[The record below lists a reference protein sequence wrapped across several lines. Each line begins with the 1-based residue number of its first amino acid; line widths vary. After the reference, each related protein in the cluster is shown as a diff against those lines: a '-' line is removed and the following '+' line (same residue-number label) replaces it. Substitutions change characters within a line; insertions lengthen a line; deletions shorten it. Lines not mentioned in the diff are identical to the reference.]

1 MTFGAFLIPVK
12 WADVHLAGNFPFSS
26 PDRGD
31 FFIFMTTINHIGWFV
46 VSPPW
51 LGIFFMIFAEFSPG
65 AGVS

>member
-31 FFIFMTTINHIGWFV
+31 FFIFMTIINHIGWFV
-46 VSPPW
+46 
-51 LGIFFMIFAEFSPG
+51 FSPNG
-65 AGVS
+65 WGSFL